1 MSNLIKHTSVSIPKE
16 VSNISR
22 NVYQSHSLD
31 IIKNIDNKNFVVNS
45 IHQAVNKCLA
55 DKGINMIVEDM
66 NYLKLTITDDIFKDF
81 PTLTLQ
87 DINLCFSMGVRGNL
101 GEYFGINVVTLY
113 GWLKKYKEEV
123 IPEATK
129 EVNLYIKPAQLE
141 EPKIDYKK
149 LDLEKV
155 DNICSAIELYIN
167 DSIYDFNDF
176 GNIHYKFLDKLGYFN
191 SISETEK
198 DSLKEDAK
206 QLFISDIKN
215 NNLNL
220 IERGKT
226 FQITDINKLI
236 ENIENGEKDTETI
249 IEISYKKLLL
259 KRFIVNFKF
268 SNNKLDKFK
277 KDLITKIKEHY
288 EKK

>member
-155 DNICSAIELYIN
+155 DNICSAIDLYIK
-167 DSIYDFNDF
+167 DTIYDFNDF

-226 FQITDINKLI
+226 FQITNINKLI

>member
-31 IIKNIDNKNFVVNS
+31 IIKNIDNKNLIVNS

-141 EPKIDYKK
+141 EPKIDFKK

-155 DNICSAIELYIN
+155 DNICSAIELYIK
-167 DSIYDFNDF
+167 DSFYDFNDF

-226 FQITDINKLI
+226 FQITDINKLM

-259 KRFIVNFKF
+259 KKFIVNFKF
-268 SNNKLDKFK
+268 SSNKLDKFK

-288 EKK
+288 GK

>member
-55 DKGINMIVEDM
+55 DKGINMLVEDM
-66 NYLKLTITDDIFKDF
+66 NYLKLNITDDIFKDF

-87 DINLCFSMGVRGNL
+87 DVSLCFSMGVRGNL

-155 DNICSAIELYIN
+155 DNICSAIDLYIK
-167 DSIYDFNDF
+167 DTIYDFNDF

-198 DSLKEDAK
+198 DSIKEDAK

-220 IERGKT
+220 IERGRT
-226 FQITDINKLI
+226 YQITDINKLM

-259 KRFIVNFKF
+259 KRFIINFKF
-268 SNNKLDKFK
+268 SSIKLKEFK
-277 KDLITKIKEHY
+277 KDLITKIKEYY

>member
-31 IIKNIDNKNFVVNS
+31 IIKNIDNKNLIVNS

-215 NNLNL
+215 TNLNL

-226 FQITDINKLI
+226 FQITDINKLM

-259 KRFIVNFKF
+259 KNFIVNFKF

>member
-155 DNICSAIELYIN
+155 DNICSAIDLYIK
-167 DSIYDFNDF
+167 DTIYDFNDF

-215 NNLNL
+215 TNLNL

-226 FQITDINKLI
+226 FQITDINKLM

-259 KRFIVNFKF
+259 KRFIVNFKL

>member
-22 NVYQSHSLD
+22 NVYLSHSSD
-31 IIKNIDNKNFVVNS
+31 IIKNIDNKNIVVNS

-55 DKGINMIVEDM
+55 DKGINMLVEDM

-87 DINLCFSMGVRGNL
+87 DISLCFSMGVRGNL
-101 GEYFGINVVTLY
+101 GEYFGVNVVTLY

-123 IPEATK
+123 IPEANK
-129 EVNLYIKPAQLE
+129 EVNLYIQPAQLE
-141 EPKIDYKK
+141 EPKIDFKK

-176 GNIHYKFLDKLGYFN
+176 GNIHYKFLDNLGYFN
-191 SISETEK
+191 SFSETEK

-226 FQITDINKLI
+226 FQITDINKLM

>member
-31 IIKNIDNKNFVVNS
+31 IIKNIDNKNLIVNS

-226 FQITDINKLI
+226 FQITDINKLM